1 MKIRTYCDLDSTLS
15 VETSNIDNWGDYIE
29 YLNDI
34 LFRRL
39 CDKDEKV
46 TFKSERFGNLDII
59 VGLDQFFQ
67 DRDGKAE
74 VMINIFTKD
83 ENITYNEDEWY
94 EHMNEDI
101 VLIETIERM
110 IKTFVEK
117 VNASIKDIKYP
128 KNETL
133 IFKDGH
139 YYMEINPNCP
149 NHVPEY
155 ISLRVEND
163 INRDNLIYNLL
174 VQE

>member
-67 DRDGKAE
+67 DRDGKA
-74 VMINIFTKD
+74 FLRTAD
-83 ENITYNEDEWY
+83 
-94 EHMNEDI
+94 
-101 VLIETIERM
+101 
-110 IKTFVEK
+110 K
-117 VNASIKDIKYP
+117 VFNRCCQR
-128 KNETL
+128 
-133 IFKDGH
+133 
-139 YYMEINPNCP
+139 CP
-149 NHVPEY
+149 C
-155 ISLRVEND
+155 I
-163 INRDNLIYNLL
+163 I
-174 VQE
+174 

>member
-83 ENITYNEDEWY
+83 ENITYNED
-94 EHMNEDI
+94 D
-101 VLIETIERM
+101 V
-110 IKTFVEK
+110 
-117 VNASIKDIKYP
+117 
-128 KNETL
+128 
-133 IFKDGH
+133 
-139 YYMEINPNCP
+139 
-149 NHVPEY
+149 
-155 ISLRVEND
+155 
-163 INRDNLIYNLL
+163 
-174 VQE
+174 